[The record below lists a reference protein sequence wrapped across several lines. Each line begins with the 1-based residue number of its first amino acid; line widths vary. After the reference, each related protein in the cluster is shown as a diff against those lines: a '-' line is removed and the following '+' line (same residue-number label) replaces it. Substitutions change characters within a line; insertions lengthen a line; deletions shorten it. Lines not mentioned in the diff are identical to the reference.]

1 MELSTEQEMLYEAYL
16 QGDNIVMTG
25 PGGCGK
31 SHLIK
36 EMVKDARKKNKNIE
50 VTALTGCAAVLL
62 ECSAKTLH
70 SWAGIGLGLSTR
82 TEEKIIKNLYYDKH
96 KKEKW
101 LNTEILI
108 IDEISMMSAEL
119 FDLLNKIGKR
129 IRRNNKPFGNM
140 QLIFSGDFYQLAP
153 IGTSERPDSQKFCF
167 ESVDWN
173 ETFDSQVLLEKSFR
187 HKDKKFVKILSE
199 IREGKINKKSIKLLE
214 SRIISQDKIKP
225 QSIDLNNN
233 KEKYK
238 TYPIHLMSKKKCV
251 EETNNHYLNKLE
263 FGTHVFKYQ
272 VKKGERIIDYNNLL
286 PTPSQIKNE
295 ENHLLSNSLIE
306 PILHLKIGAQVMCIS
321 NLDIEHGICN
331 GSTGI
336 VTEFTDTGPKVKFK
350 NSLEIIINKQ
360 NWKSEI
366 YKNLSIEQYPLIL
379 AWAVTIHKAQGA
391 TIDEAFIDLGSS
403 IFTEGQSYVA
413 LSRLRTIEGLYLKSL
428 NPYKIKA
435 NDKVREYYKMFSE
448 NE

>member
-1 MELSTEQEMLYEAYL
+1 MELSPEQELIFESYL
-16 QGDNIVMTG
+16 KGENIVMTG

-31 SHLIK
+31 SYLIK
-36 EMVKDARKKNKNIE
+36 EIVKDARRKNKNIE

-82 TEEKIIKNLYYDKH
+82 TEEKIIKNLYFDKH

-119 FDLLNKIGKR
+119 FDLLNKIG
-129 IRRNNKPFGNM
+129 RRLRRVQKPFGNI
-140 QLIFSGDFYQLAP
+140 QLIFSGDFFQLAP
-153 IGTSERPDSQKFCF
+153 IGTPERPDSQKFCF
-167 ESVDWN
+167 ESEDWDA
-173 ETFDSQVLLEKSFR
+173 TFDSQVLLEKSFR
-187 HKDKKFVKILSE
+187 HKDPRFVKILTE
-199 IREGKINKKSIKLLE
+199 IREGNINKKSIKLLE
-214 SRIISQDKIKP
+214 KRIISQDKIKP
-225 QSIDLNNN
+225 QSND
-233 KEKYK
+233 KTYC

-251 EETNNHYLNKLE
+251 EETNNHYLEKLQ
-263 FGTHVFKYQ
+263 FGTHEFKYQ
-272 VKKGERIIDYNNLL
+272 VKKGERIVDFNNLL
-286 PTPSQIKNE
+286 PSASQIKNE
-295 ENHLLSNSLIE
+295 ENHLLANSLIE
-306 PILHLKIGAQVMCIS
+306 PVLRLKIGAQVMCIS

-336 VTEFTDTGPKVKFK
+336 IIGFTDGGPKVKFK

-360 NWKSEI
+360 TWKSEV
-366 YKNLSIEQYPLIL
+366 YKNFSIEQYPLIL

-391 TIDEAFIDLGSS
+391 TIDEAFIDLGNS

-413 LSRLRTIEGLYLKSL
+413 LSRLKTIEGLYLKSF
-428 NPYKIKA
+428 NPHKIKA
-435 NDKVREYYKMFSE
+435 NERVREYYNMFKE
-448 NE
+448 EEE